1 MTIVQTVTG
10 PIDSSQLG
18 RVLMHEHLAV
28 GYPGWESATNDQL
41 DAVEMLKVCVDHL
54 EELKDLGY
62 SSLVDPCPSDLGRDP
77 ELMVAAAEATGFNI
91 ICAVGLYHEAEG
103 SKHWHFRSRFEDL
116 TPVLTE
122 LYVDELTNGIG
133 STGIKPGI
141 IKAATGPHEATGYEL
156 VALAAAAAASIATDT
171 PITTHTDEGTL
182 GDLQQQVFSDAGVPP
197 HRVVIGHSCGST
209 DTDYHLG
216 IARRGSYLG
225 FDRFGIP
232 MVSDDDR
239 VAALARVIAA
249 GAGDRVVVS
258 HDSVWC
264 WKGQPWPP
272 KLRPRVAERFVP
284 TLFDRQIVPKL
295 IDVGVDEAAIA
306 RLTDDNPRAYFES
319 TPLASLT

>member
-1 MTIVQTVTG
+1 MASVQTVTG
-10 PIDSSQLG
+10 SIDSSQLG

-28 GYPGWESATNDQL
+28 GYPGWESATNEQISHS
-41 DAVEMLKVCVDHL
+41 EMLKVCVDHL
-54 EELKDLGY
+54 EELKTLGY

-77 ELMVAAAEATGFNI
+77 ELMIAAAEATGFNI

-116 TPVLTE
+116 TPVLTD
-122 LYVDELTNGIG
+122 LYVDELINGIG

-141 IKAATGPHEATGYEL
+141 IKAATGPNEATDYEL
-156 VALAAAAAASIATDT
+156 ITLAAAAAAAIATDT
-171 PITTHTDEGTL
+171 PITTHTDQGTL
-182 GDLQQQVFSDAGVPP
+182 GDLQQQVFTAAGVPA

-209 DTDYHLG
+209 DTDYHMR
-216 IARRGSYLG
+216 IARGGSYLG

-239 VAALARVIAA
+239 VAALARVIEA

-272 KLRPRVAERFVP
+272 KLRSRVAERFVP
-284 TLFDRQIVPKL
+284 TLFDRKIVPKL
-295 IDVGVDEAAIA
+295 IDAGVDQAAIA
-306 RLTDDNPRAYFES
+306 KLTDDNPRAYFEGA
-319 TPLASLT
+319 PLAPIS